1 MIDHA
6 QFAVGVV
13 VDRFMAERD
22 ETFQHLLMGKHRGF
36 TGRHYRRGKTRCL
49 WCGAP
54 QNATSIPVEI
64 PTHLYKGTL
73 C

>member
-1 MIDHA
+1 MITHA

-13 VDRFMAERD
+13 VDRFQAEAD

-36 TGRHYRRGKTRCL
+36 TGRPYRRGKSRCS

-54 QNATSIPVEI
+54 LDATSIPVEM
-64 PTHLYKGTL
+64 PTEIYDPTR
-73 C
+73 